1 MSSIVQS
8 GSENLDSSIDN
19 VSVESENEDLHRQLT
34 AQYGKIL
41 DKLIEMQRIDQA
53 EVLVNSLKAPNT
65 IIYTI
70 LMKAYVKAKDT
81 EKAQALMAKME
92 ASTDHQPCLVTYN
105 TFLQCAFE
113 AGDYTLAK
121 QIFGTIKQKDI
132 FSYSIQILFLLKRG
146 LIKDAMKAYSDLLSS
161 NVQLDQIFFNILING
176 LMKQKQYQVALE
188 VFQTMESRGYHYNE
202 YTVSVI
208 IQLFSY
214 LGKQQEALDLYK
226 LYNYDSIFV
235 NSCLIKMY
243 IHWRNYERIIEVLND
258 IKKKDQVICSQVIKV
273 LLQNNKYS

>member
-1 MSSIVQS
+1 
-8 GSENLDSSIDN
+8 
-19 VSVESENEDLHRQLT
+19 
-34 AQYGKIL
+34 
-41 DKLIEMQRIDQA
+41 
-53 EVLVNSLKAPNT
+53 
-65 IIYTI
+65 
-70 LMKAYVKAKDT
+70 
-81 EKAQALMAKME
+81 
-92 ASTDHQPCLVTYN
+92 
-105 TFLQCAFE
+105 
-113 AGDYTLAK
+113 
-121 QIFGTIKQKDI
+121 
-132 FSYSIQILFLLKRG
+132 
-146 LIKDAMKAYSDLLSS
+146 MKAYSDLLSS

-243 IHWRNYERIIEVLND
+243 IHWRNYERVMLKAQITSLTQFIFT
-258 IKKKDQVICSQVIKV
+258 IKDHRGAQRHQEKGPSH
-273 LLQNNKYS
+273 LLPGHQSAPPE